1 MKRYIANYKQ
11 YVPQTSELLKVIEL
25 DIRIDNICLKD
36 RFEWDINDPKNNP
49 EVINL
54 FILYYLNF
62 QKDFSYKLCEELG
75 LNNEFAVEI
84 SHSIREQIQSYQKQI
99 MDHREDGKMKIVE
112 DLATLKKSTRSLL
125 ESSSNFTNLNLKTP
139 PSKVIT
145 TDNFLR
151 PISHI
156 YKDDTDN
163 LQIWEPHIE
172 ILDASDIRKF
182 QKLEERKN
190 RYVRRIR

>member
-1 MKRYIANYKQ
+1 
-11 YVPQTSELLKVIEL
+11 
-25 DIRIDNICLKD
+25 
-36 RFEWDINDPKNNP
+36 
-49 EVINL
+49 
-54 FILYYLNF
+54 
-62 QKDFSYKLCEELG
+62 
-75 LNNEFAVEI
+75 
-84 SHSIREQIQSYQKQI
+84 